1 MCAQSAPVCP
11 DSVDG
16 ARDGDGATIA
26 EFLVAADDA
35 EGEAV
40 ADGEAASSGRAAGD
54 GCDSAGVVAYARG
67 CRSSGGSCGG

>member
-16 ARDGDGATIA
+16 ARDEDGATLA
-26 EFLVAADDA
+26 EFLVADDDA

-40 ADGEAASSGRAAGD
+40 AAGD
-54 GCDSAGVVAYARG
+54 GCYSAGVVAYARG

>member
-1 MCAQSAPVCP
+1 
-11 DSVDG
+11 VDG

-40 ADGEAASSGRAAGD
+40 AASSGRPAGD
-54 GCDSAGVVAYARG
+54 GCDSAGVIAYARG